1 MDDLIINY
9 FEDLAVGQTG
19 VYSKTVTDADIVL
32 FAGVTGDTNP
42 IHLDE
47 KFASTT
53 PFKTR
58 IAHGMLSAG
67 MISTVL
73 GTRLPGPGCVYMT
86 QNLKFKAPVK
96 IGDTVLAKV
105 EITELHPEKKR
116 VSLRTTCWV
125 GDLLVIDGDAMLMVP
140 ARG

>member
-1 MDDLIINY
+1 MEDLVLNY
-9 FEDLAVGQTG
+9 FEDLKVGRTA

-47 KFASTT
+47 QFAASTV
-53 PFKTR
+53 FKTR

-96 IGDTVLAKV
+96 IGETVVAKV
-105 EITELHPEKKR
+105 EITELFPEKKR
-116 VSLRTTCWV
+116 VALRTTCWV
-125 GDLLVIDGDAMLMVP
+125 GDTLVIDGDALLMVP